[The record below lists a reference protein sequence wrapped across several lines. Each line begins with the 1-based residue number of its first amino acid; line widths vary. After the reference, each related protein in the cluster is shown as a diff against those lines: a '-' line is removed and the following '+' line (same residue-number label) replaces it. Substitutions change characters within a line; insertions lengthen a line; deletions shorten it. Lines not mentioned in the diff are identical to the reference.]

1 MKELYASTEMGVIGL
16 LFFFIF
22 FVGVAVWAYLPA
34 NKKKIEAYKNIPL
47 SED

>member
-1 MKELYASTEMGVIGL
+1 MKELYANAEMGMIGL
-16 LFFFIF
+16 LFFFTF
-22 FVGVAVWAYLPA
+22 FVGVAIWAYLPH